1 MKNNSINPKII
12 TNQRVTYLR
21 DLKSAVNLKNFISE
35 LDQRYGV
42 DSSDSDNSFGRIF
55 LDNTIITSGIENTL
69 FLAHADGTQA
79 SVKVLPKHKK
89 LPTGVPYG
97 KILAFKAKKE
107 NQVTVSD
114 DDLLQLNSLRQLFTK
129 EIKENSYLTPEI
141 TPKTVED
148 EARKEGR
155 FLPFKSMG
163 KNLRRYYYDKFL
175 EEQGFAN
182 SKHCFAKDF
191 IIPKLNS
198 NDENSTAV
206 FSVKYVLLGK
216 NRAPYFSLT
225 ITGENF
231 AGFAIDFLPKGEVA
245 ADFCDKWKIFR
256 TSVLTKEEFKEL
268 MLDLEVVSSN
278 YEEKKEKE

>member
-1 MKNNSINPKII
+1 MKNKI
-12 TNQRVTYLR
+12 TNLVANQRVTYLR

-55 LDNTIITSGIENTL
+55 LDDAIITLGVENTL

-163 KNLRRYYYDKFL
+163 KNLRRYYCDKLL

-182 SKHCFAKDF
+182 SKDCFAKDF
-191 IIPKLNS
+191 IIPKLNNP

-206 FSVKYVLLGK
+206 FSVEYKLLSY
-216 NRAPYFSLT
+216 NRAPYLSLT
-225 ITGENF
+225 VTGEDF
-231 AGFAIDFLPKGEVA
+231 AGFAIDVLPKGEVA
-245 ADFCDKWKIFR
+245 AEFCDKWKIFHLS
-256 TSVLTKEEFKEL
+256 TLTKEEFKEL

>member
-1 MKNNSINPKII
+1 MKNNSINPKLIA
-12 TNQRVTYLR
+12 NHRVTYFR
-21 DLKSAVNLKNFISE
+21 DLESAVNLKNFISE

-55 LDNTIITSGIENTL
+55 LDDAIVTLGVENTL

-79 SVKVLPKHKK
+79 SVNKLPKHKK

-97 KILAFKAKKE
+97 KILAFKTKNE

-129 EIKENSYLTPEI
+129 EVKENSYLYPEI
-141 TPKTVED
+141 TTQKIED

-155 FLPFKSMG
+155 FLSLKSMG
-163 KNLRRYYYDKFL
+163 KKLRRYYCDKLL

-182 SKHCFAKDF
+182 SKYCFAKDF
-191 IIPKLNS
+191 VIPKLN
-198 NDENSTAV
+198 NPDDENSTAV
-206 FSVKYVLLGK
+206 FSVRYKLLGK
-216 NRAPYFSLT
+216 NKAPYFSLT
-225 ITGENF
+225 VTGEDF

-245 ADFCDKWKIFR
+245 TDFCDKWKIFHCS
-256 TSVLTKEEFKEL
+256 TLTKEEFEEL
-268 MLDLEVVSSN
+268 MLDLEVLSLN
-278 YEEKKEKE
+278 YEEEKE

>member
-12 TNQRVTYLR
+12 ANQRVTYLR

-42 DSSDSDNSFGRIF
+42 DSSDVNNTFGRIF
-55 LDNTIITSGIENTL
+55 LDNAIITSGVGNTL
-69 FLAHADGTQA
+69 FLAHADGVIA
-79 SVKVLPKHKK
+79 SVEELPKHKK

-163 KNLRRYYYDKFL
+163 KNLRRYYCDKLL
-175 EEQGFAN
+175 EEQGFVN
-182 SKHCFAKDF
+182 SQYCFAKDF
-191 IIPKLNS
+191 VIPKLNS
-198 NDENSTAV
+198 DDENSTAV
-206 FSVKYVLLGK
+206 FSVKYELLSY
-216 NRAPYFSLT
+216 NRAPYLSLT
-225 ITGENF
+225 VTGEDF
-231 AGFAIDFLPKGEVA
+231 AGFAIDVLPKGEIA
-245 ADFCDKWKIFR
+245 AEFCDKWKIFHLS
-256 TSVLTKEEFKEL
+256 TLTKEEFKEL
-268 MLDLEVVSSN
+268 MLDLEVVGSN
-278 YEEKKEKE
+278 YEEKE

>member
-1 MKNNSINPKII
+1 MKNNSINPKLIA
-12 TNQRVTYLR
+12 NQRVTYFR
-21 DLKSAVNLKNFISE
+21 DLESAVNLKNFISE

-42 DSSDSDNSFGRIF
+42 DSSYSDNSFGRIF
-55 LDNTIITSGIENTL
+55 LDDAIVTLGVENTL

-148 EARKEGR
+148 EARNEGR
-155 FLPFKSMG
+155 FLSFKSMG
-163 KNLRRYYYDKFL
+163 KKLRRYYCDKLL

-191 IIPKLNS
+191 VIPKLNS
-198 NDENSTAV
+198 DDENSTAV
-206 FSVKYVLLGK
+206 FSVEYELLDS
-216 NRAPYFSLT
+216 NVAPYFALT
-225 ITGENF
+225 LTGKDF
-231 AGFAIDFLPKGEVA
+231 AGFAIDLLPKGEVA
-245 ADFCDKWKIFR
+245 TDFCDKWKIFHCS
-256 TSVLTKEEFKEL
+256 TLTKEEFEEL
-268 MLDLEVVSSN
+268 MLDLEVLSLN
-278 YEEKKEKE
+278 YEEEE